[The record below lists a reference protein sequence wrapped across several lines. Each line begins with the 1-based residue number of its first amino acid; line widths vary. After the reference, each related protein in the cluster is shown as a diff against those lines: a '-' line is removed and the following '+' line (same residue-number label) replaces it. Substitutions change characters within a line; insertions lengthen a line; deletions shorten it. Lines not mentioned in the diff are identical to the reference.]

1 MTKIGDIIPLL
12 RQFGI
17 TPEQLGPDRLNK
29 LLEISSQISDPTKIT
44 PAISQELIKAIG
56 VSARKQSKPKKADPK
71 IGRNDPCNCGSN
83 KKYKKCCFK

>member
-44 PAISQELIKAIG
+44 P
-56 VSARKQSKPKKADPK
+56 DP
-71 IGRNDPCNCGSN
+71 
-83 KKYKKCCFK
+83 